1 MTEIPS
7 AEEWATW
14 LKARRAELGLTQARV
29 AMLTDSSLR
38 TVLGWE
44 RGEFKP
50 KPATRAGH
58 ARRPYVMNAWLTF

>member
-7 AEEWATW
+7 AEEWVTW
-14 LKARRAELGLTQARV
+14 LKARRAGLGLTQARV
-29 AMLTDSSLR
+29 AKLTGLSTR

-50 KPATRAGH
+50 KPATRAGVV
-58 ARRPYVMNAWLTF
+58 AILSKILLK